1 MNIRGIYKTS
11 LIDYPGKISTV
22 LFSGGCNLQCR
33 FCHNPDLAANW
44 GDMVLSSNEEVLDL
58 LRKRKKIIDGVT
70 ISGGEPT
77 LSRNID
83 SFIEKIKELSLA
95 VKLDS
100 NGLKPHVLER
110 LIKKNL
116 LDYAAIDIKTSPEKY
131 PYLTNSDT
139 DFSRIIES
147 FDIVRASGIDYE
159 ARTTCIPAFVTMED
173 LASIRESIGPVK
185 QYYLQQFQR
194 DVRLLDR
201 SWEII
206 EPYPPEV
213 LLRFR
218 DFILTFA
225 DRCEIRGI

>member
-44 GDMVLSSNEEVLDL
+44 EDLALSSNEEALDL
-58 LRKRKKIIDGVT
+58 LRKRKRVIDGVT
-70 ISGGEPT
+70 ITGGEPT
-77 LSRNID
+77 LSRNIE
-83 SFIEKIKELSLA
+83 SFIEKIKELNLA

-100 NGLKPHVLER
+100 NGLQPHVLER

-131 PYLTNSDT
+131 PCVTNSDA
-139 DFSRIIES
+139 DFKRVIES
-147 FDIVRASGIDYE
+147 FDIIRASGIDYE
-159 ARTTCIPAFVTMED
+159 ARTTCIPAYVTMED
-173 LASIRESIGPVK
+173 LAGIRDAVGPLK

-201 SWEII
+201 SWEVI
-206 EPYPPEV
+206 EPYPPEI
-213 LLRFR
+213 LRRFR

>member
-100 NGLKPHVLER
+100 IGLEPAVL
-110 LIKKNL
+110 
-116 LDYAAIDIKTSPEKY
+116 
-131 PYLTNSDT
+131 
-139 DFSRIIES
+139 
-147 FDIVRASGIDYE
+147 V
-159 ARTTCIPAFVTMED
+159 
-173 LASIRESIGPVK
+173 
-185 QYYLQQFQR
+185 
-194 DVRLLDR
+194 
-201 SWEII
+201 
-206 EPYPPEV
+206 
-213 LLRFR
+213 
-218 DFILTFA
+218 
-225 DRCEIRGI
+225 

>member
-11 LIDYPGKISTV
+11 LIDFPGKISTV

-33 FCHNPDLAANW
+33 FCHNPDLAGNW
-44 GDMVLSSNEEVLDL
+44 EDLDLSSNEEALDL
-58 LRKRKKIIDGVT
+58 LKKRKKIVDGVT

-83 SFIEKIKELSLA
+83 SFIEKIKELQLA

-100 NGLKPHVLER
+100 NGLQPHVLER

-131 PYLTNSDT
+131 RFVTNSDA
-139 DFSRIIES
+139 DFNRIIES
-147 FDIVRASGIDYE
+147 IYIVRTSGIDYE

-173 LASIRESIGPVK
+173 LASIRDSIGPLK
-185 QYYLQQFQR
+185 KYYLQQFQR

-201 SWEII
+201 SWEVI
-206 EPYPPEV
+206 EPYPPET
-213 LLRFR
+213 LRLFR
-218 DFILTFA
+218 EFILTFA

>member
-11 LIDYPGKISTV
+11 LIDFPGKISTV
-22 LFSGGCNLQCR
+22 IFSGGCNLRCR
-33 FCHNPDLAANW
+33 FCHNPDLACNW
-44 GDMVLSSNEEVLDL
+44 EDLALSSNEDALDL
-58 LRKRKKIIDGVT
+58 LRKRKKIVDSVT

-83 SFIEKIKELSLA
+83 SFLEKIKELKLA

-100 NGLKPHVLER
+100 NGLQPQVLER

-131 PYLTNSDT
+131 RFVTNSDA
-139 DFSRIIES
+139 DFNRIIES
-147 FDIVRASGIDYE
+147 IDIVRRGGIDYE

-173 LASIRESIGPVK
+173 LASIGDSIGPVK
-185 QYYLQQFQR
+185 KYYLQQFQR

-201 SWEII
+201 TWEII
-206 EPYPPEV
+206 EPYPPET
-213 LLRFR
+213 LRLFSK
-218 DFILTFA
+218 FILTFA
-225 DRCEIRGI
+225 DQCEIRGI